1 MKKIVMYQCSECGK
15 VSSEYDEILN
25 CELQHLGLTKYQY
38 LEWKKL
44 KEQAEQ
50 AGRIVSHTKNSQ
62 TDKVFDEAIKALVN
76 FEEQHKITM
85 DLFPIIE

>member
-1 MKKIVMYQCSECGK
+1 MYQCSKCGK
-15 VSSEYDEILN
+15 VSSEYDKILN

-62 TDKVFDEAIKALVN
+62 TDKAFDDAIVALTGFMRKHN
-76 FEEQHKITM
+76 IIM
-85 DLFPIIE
+85 DYFPTIE